1 MSSFNQYL
9 LRLYYAPN
17 AILMEDRAVNEADKN
32 FPFMELTLVFAVQSG
47 ERKRLMSTFYNLLNN
62 HKHLEEK

>member
-1 MSSFNQYL
+1 
-9 LRLYYAPN
+9 
-17 AILMEDRAVNEADKN
+17 MEDRAVNEADKN

-62 HKHLEEK
+62 HKHLGEK